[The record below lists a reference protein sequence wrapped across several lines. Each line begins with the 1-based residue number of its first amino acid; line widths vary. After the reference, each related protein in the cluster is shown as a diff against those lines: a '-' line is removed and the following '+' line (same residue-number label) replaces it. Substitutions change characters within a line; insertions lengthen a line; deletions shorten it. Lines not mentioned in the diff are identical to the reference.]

1 MNWDAVGAIGEII
14 GATAVVVSLVYLAIQ
29 IRQNTNASKAATVQ
43 DMTNKWVQ
51 INLWSAES
59 PDRVV
64 DLTAMEPGTKEFLQ
78 GLAFYRA
85 LFHQW
90 SNNLY
95 QYRTGVLDVD
105 SFKPTENEIRHII
118 HRTKAGPTF
127 KVAWNFAR
135 HIYNKDFQQFFEAI
149 LQEKHEQ
156 IDAKQGDEVEA

>member
-14 GATAVVVSLVYLAIQ
+14 GAIAVVVSLIYLSIQ
-29 IRQNTNASKAATVQ
+29 VRQNTNASKAATVQ

-59 PDRVV
+59 SDRMFN
-64 DLTAMEPGTKEFLQ
+64 LTEIEPGTNEFLQ

-95 QYRTGVLDVD
+95 QYRTGVLDHD
-105 SFKPTENEIRHII
+105 SFRPTEEEIRHII
-118 HRTKAGPTF
+118 HRTRAGPTF
-127 KVAWNFAR
+127 RVAWESAK
-135 HIYNKDFQQFFEAI
+135 HIYNKDFQTFFDSI
-149 LQEKHEQ
+149 LEEDHAP
-156 IDAKQGDEVEA
+156 IDA